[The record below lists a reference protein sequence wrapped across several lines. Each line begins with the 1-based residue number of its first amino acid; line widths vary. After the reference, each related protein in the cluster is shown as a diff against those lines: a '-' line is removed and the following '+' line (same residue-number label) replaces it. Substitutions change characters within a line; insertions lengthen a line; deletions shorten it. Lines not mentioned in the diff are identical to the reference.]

1 MHRERTFANPD
12 NENGAAS
19 MADPYEI
26 LGVKRDATQADI
38 RKAYLRLAKKNHP
51 DLHPGDKAAE
61 ARFKEIS
68 AANDIVGD
76 EKKRAA
82 FDRGEI
88 DASGAQQQP
97 RQSERGSYRQHA
109 EAGPGFK
116 YERHGANGAGS
127 YQFGH
132 DEQDLFA
139 ELFGARAGRTRMR
152 GSDVGY
158 TLSVEFIDAINGA
171 KKRVGMADG
180 KMLDISI
187 PAGLQ
192 DGQTLRLRGQGRP
205 GLGGGEPGDVL
216 VDVHVKPHPVF
227 RREGNNIRAILPV
240 TISEALSGGKVPVPT
255 VSGIVQLSVPKGSNT
270 GAVLRLRGKGVPSP
284 TGNGDHLVELHI
296 VLPDTPDDDLVRMI
310 AEWEA
315 KHPYDPRQRQE
326 HQS

>member
-1 MHRERTFANPD
+1 
-12 NENGAAS
+12 

-26 LGVKRDATQADI
+26 LGVKREATQAEI

-97 RQSERGSYRQHA
+97 RQPERGSYRQHA

-116 YERHGANGAGS
+116 YERSSGNGAGS
-127 YQFGH
+127 GQFGR
-132 DEQDLFA
+132 DENDLFA
-139 ELFGARAGRTRMR
+139 ELFGGRGRAQMR

-158 TLSVEFIDAINGA
+158 TFSVDFVEAINGT
-171 KKRVGMADG
+171 KKRVVMADG
-180 KMLDISI
+180 KTLDISI

-192 DGQTLRLRGQGRP
+192 DGQTLRLRGQGQP
-205 GLGGGEPGDVL
+205 GQGGAEPGDVL
-216 VDVHVKPHPVF
+216 VEVHVKAHPDF
-227 RREGNNIRAILPV
+227 RRDDNNIRASLPV

-255 VSGIVQLSVPKGSNT
+255 VSGVVQLSVPKGSNT
-270 GAVLRLRGKGVPSP
+270 GTVLRLRGKGVPSP
-284 TGNGDHLVELHI
+284 KGNGDHLVTLQV
-296 VLPDTPDDDLVRMI
+296 VLPDTPDDELVQMV
-310 AEWEA
+310 AAWEA
-315 KHPYDPRQRQE
+315 KHPYDPRQRPE
-326 HQS
+326 AQS

>member
-1 MHRERTFANPD
+1 
-12 NENGAAS
+12 
-19 MADPYEI
+19 MADPYET
-26 LGVKRDATQADI
+26 LGVKREATQAEI

-76 EKKRAA
+76 DKKRAA

-88 DASGAQQQP
+88 DASGAPQQP
-97 RQSERGSYRQHA
+97 RQQERGSYRQHA

-116 YERHGANGAGS
+116 YERHGSNGAGNNQ
-127 YQFGH
+127 YGV

-139 ELFGARAGRTRMR
+139 ELFGGRGGRAHRR
-152 GSDVGY
+152 GPDLAY
-158 TLSVEFIDAINGA
+158 TLSVDFVDAINGA

-180 KMLDISI
+180 RMLDISI
-187 PAGLQ
+187 PAGLE

-205 GLGGGEPGDVL
+205 GVGGGEPGDVL
-216 VDVHVKPHPVF
+216 VEVHVNPHATF

-270 GAVLRLRGKGVPSP
+270 GTVLRLRGKGVAS
-284 TGNGDHLVELHI
+284 TKGHGDHLIELQI
-296 VLPDTPDDDLVRMI
+296 VLPDTPDDDLVQMI
-310 AEWEA
+310 AAWEG